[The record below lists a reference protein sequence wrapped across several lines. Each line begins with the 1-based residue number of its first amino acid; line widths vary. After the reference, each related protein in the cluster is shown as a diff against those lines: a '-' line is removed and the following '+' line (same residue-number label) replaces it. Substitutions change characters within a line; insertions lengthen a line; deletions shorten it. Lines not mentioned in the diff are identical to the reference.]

1 MNHMDRYL
9 AELQKK
15 IPDIEGRLN
24 AGAGEEQFE
33 QLARK
38 AGYGLPAE
46 LLELYRRFDGEDMAG
61 NTGFFAGLQFLSL
74 EKML

>member
-38 AGYGLPAE
+38 AGCGLSC
-46 LLELYRRFDGEDMAG
+46 GTAG
-61 NTGFFAGLQFLSL
+61 AVSAV
-74 EKML
+74 